1 MAVAAN
7 KLRTALRKA
16 EGLYP
21 RPPIGRTRLGMA
33 QLGLDGAQKGRR
45 PPSLLNVLVEQMW
58 VLVLL
63 PEPSLGLSGFSCPIP
78 LIDAAIFLVGFPFPK
93 IFLLGGS
100 TALADGLGWGK

>member
-1 MAVAAN
+1 M
-7 KLRTALRKA
+7 RA
-16 EGLYP
+16 EGLCP

-33 QLGLDGAQKGRR
+33 WLGVGEARKGGG
-45 PPSLLNVLVEQMW
+45 PPGLLSELVEQKW

-100 TALADGLGWGK
+100 TALVDGLGWGS